1 MESGWYAAIIRLRIK
16 QFSCQSWHRIQ
27 SWVLLFSLLLSPPE
41 TSKQNTLCIL
51 FHVDLSSQLPVRKS
65 SSLWIHA
72 CFRMYGIM
80 LTCVW
85 ATLVSMHAYKCIY
98 ACMIIW
104 VQRVTGQWG
113 IKVWMLGDGDGS
125 AVWGMG
131 VNRTGVEGGAYDTG
145 MSNNSIFKSFPP
157 ALWGPATSTSQV
169 KMMWQAQINSCSK
182 GFHHVSIFHNHAG
195 RIQLLDSCCKIIYCE
210 QTKGE
215 PTHWTIQKLNLKNT
229 TRTKSTRN
237 WVCNSW
243 MGITLNP
250 HSALP
255 TVWHML

>member
-1 MESGWYAAIIRLRIK
+1 MYDHMGAASNWSVRNQGLDVGGWWWEC
-16 QFSCQSWHRIQ
+16 S
-27 SWVLLFSLLLSPPE
+27 
-41 TSKQNTLCIL
+41 
-51 FHVDLSSQLPVRKS
+51 
-65 SSLWIHA
+65 
-72 CFRMYGIM
+72 
-80 LTCVW
+80 
-85 ATLVSMHAYKCIY
+85 
-98 ACMIIW
+98 
-104 VQRVTGQWG
+104 
-113 IKVWMLGDGDGS
+113 LGD
-125 AVWGMG
+125 G

-215 PTHWTIQKLNLKNT
+215 PTHWSIQKLNLKNT
-229 TRTKSTRN
+229 TGTKSTRN